1 LNDIRGR
8 TDAILPHVQT
18 PGQYVGA
25 EVNSVRKPADEVDVS
40 FCLAFPDTY
49 ALGMS
54 HIGLKILYEVLN
66 REEGV
71 AAERVYAPWVDMAE
85 RMSDGDIPLYSLE
98 SFRPVREFDIVG
110 FSLQYELTF
119 TNILAMLELAGMPML
134 ASERSDS
141 DPLVIAGGPGA
152 FNPEPLA
159 DFIDAFVIGD
169 GEEVV
174 LEIAEFVKRT
184 RGAPRSDR
192 LLELARSV
200 EGVYVPSLYSVRYNP
215 DNSVAG
221 VEPVAEGVP
230 ERVKRRVVRDL
241 DAAVYPT
248 EPVVPY
254 VETVH
259 DRYAVEIMRGCV
271 NRCRFCHAG
280 VNYRPRRARSI
291 ETIVKLATEGVGST
305 GYDEVGLLSLS
316 TSDYPNFG
324 ELVKRLAAEL
334 NPTGVSLSV
343 PSLRV
348 DSLLKDIPANVKGVR
363 RSGLT
368 VAPEC
373 ASDRLRRGIAK
384 PIVNADLYAGMRAAY
399 EAGWETVKLYFMIGL
414 PGEVEADVRG
424 IAEMA
429 NEVCYLRKRVKK
441 SPAKVNLSVATFVPK
456 AHTPF
461 QWEAMATREEELAH
475 RKVIRDGLRSKRI
488 RASFHDIDMSML
500 EGVFSRGDR
509 RLGKA
514 LLEARRRGCRFDA
527 WSEGLNTQAWAEA
540 FGAAGVDPEWY
551 SHRERGDN
559 EVLPWAHIDGGA
571 KPEALARER
580 DLAREELAAEEAEPE
595 ESVDDVNQAG
605 GDVVGGL
612 LHRTSSPLTLR

>member
-1 LNDIRGR
+1 LNDILGR
-8 TDAILPHVQT
+8 IDAILPHVQT
-18 PGQYVGA
+18 PGQYTGA
-25 EVNSVRKPADEVDVS
+25 EVNFVRKPAEEADVS

-66 REEGV
+66 RGEGV

-85 RMSDGDIPLYSLE
+85 RMRAGDIPLYSLE
-98 SFRPVREFDIVG
+98 SFRPVREFDVLG

-119 TNILAMLELAGMPML
+119 TNVLAMLELAGIPVV

-169 GEEVV
+169 GEEAV
-174 LEIAEFVKRT
+174 LEIAEFVRRT
-184 RGAPRSDR
+184 KGTPRAER
-192 LLELARSV
+192 LRELARSV

-215 DNSVAG
+215 DNTVAG
-221 VEPVAEGVP
+221 VEPVGEGVP

-241 DAAVYPT
+241 DAAAYPT
-248 EPVVPY
+248 KPVVPY

-259 DRYAVEIMRGCV
+259 DRYAVEVMRGCV

-280 VNYRPRRARSI
+280 VNYRPRRTRSMD
-291 ETIVKLATEGVGST
+291 TIVGLATEGVKAT

-324 ELVKRLAAEL
+324 ELVKRLSAEL
-334 NPTGVSLSV
+334 NPQGVSLSV

-373 ASDRLRRGIAK
+373 ASDRLRRAIAK

-414 PGEVEADVRG
+414 PGEAEADVRG

-461 QWEAMATREEELAH
+461 QWEAMATRDEVLAH
-475 RKVIRDGLRSKRI
+475 RKVIRDGLRSRRI
-488 RASFHDIDMSML
+488 RASFHDLDMSML

-514 LLEARRRGCRFDA
+514 LLEARKRGCCFDA
-527 WSEGLNTQAWAEA
+527 WSEGLKTGSWAEA
-540 FGAAGVDPEWY
+540 FGAAGLDPEWY
-551 SHRERGDN
+551 SHRKRGDD
-559 EVLPWAHIDGGA
+559 EILPWGHIDGGA
-571 KPEALARER
+571 TTDALARER
-580 DLAREELAAEEAEPE
+580 DRAREALAEETEPGCGDAAPAAEGE
-595 ESVDDVNQAG
+595 
-605 GDVVGGL
+605 
-612 LHRTSSPLTLR
+612 

>member
-1 LNDIRGR
+1 LSDIRSR
-8 TDAILPHVQT
+8 IDAILPHVQT

-25 EVNSVRKPADEVDVS
+25 EVNSIRKPPAEVEVS

-54 HIGLKILYEVLN
+54 HIGLKVLYEVLN
-66 REEGV
+66 RAPGV
-71 AAERVYAPWVDMAE
+71 AAERVYAPWMDMDA
-85 RMSDGDIPLYSLE
+85 RMREGGIPLYSLE
-98 SFRPVREFDIVG
+98 SFRPVREFDVLG
-110 FSLQYELTF
+110 FTLQYELTF
-119 TNILAMLELAGMPML
+119 TNVLAMLELAGIPVL
-134 ASERSDS
+134 ASERVDT

-152 FNPEPLA
+152 FSPEPLA

-169 GEEVV
+169 GEEAV
-174 LEIAEFVKRT
+174 LEIAELVKRT
-184 RGAPRSDR
+184 KGAPRAQR
-192 LLELARSV
+192 LLELARTV
-200 EGVYVPSLYSVRYNP
+200 KGVYVPSLYEVRHNP
-215 DNSVAG
+215 DGTIAG
-221 VEPVAEGVP
+221 VEPACEGVP
-230 ERVKRRVVRDL
+230 ERVERRVVRDL
-241 DAAVYPT
+241 DAAAYPVA
-248 EPVVPY
+248 PVVPF

-280 VNYRPRRARSI
+280 VNYRPRRSRSI
-291 ETIVKLATEGVGST
+291 ETIVRLATEGVRAT

-316 TSDYPNFG
+316 TGDYPDFG

-334 NPTGVSLSV
+334 NPEGVSISV

-348 DSLLKDIPANVKGVR
+348 DALLKDVPANVKGVR

-368 VAPEC
+368 IAPEC
-373 ASDRLRRGIAK
+373 ASDRLRRAIAK
-384 PIVNADLYAGMRAAY
+384 PIVNADLYAGVRAAY

-414 PGEVEADVRG
+414 PGETDEDVRG

-441 SPAKVNLSVATFVPK
+441 SPAKVNVSIATFVPK

-461 QWEAMATREEELAH
+461 QWEAMATREEIIERRAA
-475 RKVIRDGLRSKRI
+475 VRDGLRSKRI
-488 RASFHDIDMSML
+488 RPSFHDIETSML

-514 LLEARRRGCRFDA
+514 LLEARKRGCAFDA
-527 WSEGLNTQAWAEA
+527 WSEGLDTDAWAEA

-551 SHRERGDN
+551 SHRERGAG

-571 KPEALARER
+571 TPEALAKER
-580 DLAREELAAEEAEPE
+580 DLAREALAAEPESSSE
-595 ESVDDVNQAG
+595 ESD
-605 GDVVGGL
+605 
-612 LHRTSSPLTLR
+612 